1 MTTPRPHA
9 HAEALIPGGTTEMMG
24 ASGDDTGSL
33 ERDSEAGT
41 DAYQPSRSTA
51 MRIRLTF
58 ITPLLGAAAVAA
70 AIAAAPIATAAPPPG
85 PAPDPGPVQQSCS
98 ASGSGTLCQ
107 SPGNAQVNDAPPPVQ
122 FFPYGG
128 SAGLI

>member
-1 MTTPRPHA
+1 
-9 HAEALIPGGTTEMMG
+9 
-24 ASGDDTGSL
+24 
-33 ERDSEAGT
+33 
-41 DAYQPSRSTA
+41 

-70 AIAAAPIATAAPPPG
+70 AIAAAPIATAAPPP
-85 PAPDPGPVQQSCS
+85 APGPGQQSCS
-98 ASGSGTLCQ
+98 ASGSGTICQ

-122 FFPYGG
+122 FYPYGG